1 MSENIAAPYQ
11 TALVTGGTGGLGS
24 AVTAHLLD
32 RGWRVV
38 VPWLVKEELERVP
51 EHPNLVLVQA
61 DLSEQTALDDVIQVA
76 STETDAP
83 LFGLVNLVGG
93 FTSGHRVHEEPAA
106 VLDAQLNL
114 NVRTA
119 YTVTQAALPHLIR
132 GGGGSVICMSAAAT
146 RRPFAGAASYIASK
160 AAVVALVET
169 LALEYIDDHI
179 RVNALLPFVIDTP
192 GNRAAMP
199 DSSRKGWAKPDKIAR
214 VIDFL
219 LSDVGAAVTGGSIP
233 VTDVD

>member
-1 MSENIAAPYQ
+1 MSEQSVNTSR

-38 VPWLVKEELERVP
+38 VPWLVEDELTRVA

-61 DLSEQTALDDVIQVA
+61 DLSEQSAVDKTVNLAASDD
-76 STETDAP
+76 SAP
-83 LFGLVNLVGG
+83 LFGLANLVGG
-93 FTSGHRVHEEPAA
+93 FTAGHRVHEEPVE
-106 VLDAQLNL
+106 VLDALLNL

-119 YTVTQAALPHLIR
+119 YTMTQAALPHLIR

-160 AAVVALVET
+160 AAVVSLVET

-192 GNRAAMP
+192 GNRAAMA
-199 DSSRKGWAKPDKIAR
+199 DSSRKGWAKPDKVAR
-214 VIDFL
+214 LIDFL
-219 LSDVGAAVTGGSIP
+219 LSDAGAAVTGGSIP

>member
-1 MSENIAAPYQ
+1 MDTSTTTR

-24 AVTAHLLD
+24 AVTAHLLGT
-32 RGWRVV
+32 GWRVV
-38 VPWLVKEELERVP
+38 VPWLVRDELARLG
-51 EHPNLVLVQA
+51 EHPNLHLVQA
-61 DLSEQTALDDVIQVA
+61 DLSDPSALENAIRIA
-76 STETDAP
+76 AAEPGAP

-93 FTSGHRVHEEPAA
+93 FTSGHRVHEEPVA

-132 GGGGSVICMSAAAT
+132 GGGGSVICISAAAT
-146 RRPFAGAASYIASK
+146 RRPFAGAAAYIASK
-160 AAVVALVET
+160 AAVVSLVET
-169 LALEYIDDHI
+169 LALEYSDDRI

-199 DSSRKGWAKPDKIAR
+199 DSTREDWAKPADIAR
-214 VIDFL
+214 VIEFL
-219 LSDVGAAVTGGSIP
+219 LSDDGAAVTGGSIP
-233 VTDVD
+233 VTGVN

>member
-1 MSENIAAPYQ
+1 MTH

-24 AVTAHLLD
+24 VVTMHLLET
-32 RGWRVV
+32 GWRVV
-38 VPWLVKEELERVP
+38 VPWLVREELGRLS

-61 DLSEQTALDDVIQVA
+61 DLSKEDELEEVVSAA
-76 STETDAP
+76 SANPGMP
-83 LFGLVNLVGG
+83 LSGVVNLVGG
-93 FTSGHRVHEEPAA
+93 FTSGQRVHEAA
-106 VLDAQLNL
+106 IEVLDTQLDLNL
-114 NVRTA
+114 RTA
-119 YTVTQAALPHLIR
+119 YAVTQATLPHLIR

-146 RRPFAGAASYIASK
+146 RRPFPGAAPYIASK

-199 DSSRKGWAKPDKIAR
+199 DADRRSWSQPADIAK
-214 VIDFL
+214 VIEFL
-219 LSDVGAAVTGGSIP
+219 LSDNSASITGGSIP
-233 VTDVD
+233 VTNVG